1 MVRIQNRIIR
11 LCSIFMLIAILLVT
25 NSSSVSAKSYS
36 VKKIKWSNVKTKRTM
51 YKGTSKY
58 FKVKI
63 TPSKAKKKK
72 LQWYSSNKK
81 IVRVNSKGLVKA
93 VGNGTAYVTARVKTQ
108 KSKRVRCKIT
118 VKTKKVS
125 SVKFSSSQKCLE
137 VGQTYTRKPSVSPSY
152 AYNRSVTYKSSNK
165 KIASV
170 SSTGKVTARGIG
182 YATITATAK
191 DGSKKKDSYKVRVIG
206 KIKSDSTRFIA
217 HRGLSA
223 QAPENTRLAFELAAK
238 EGYWGMETDVRMTKD
253 NRFILLHDTTLKKMC
268 GKDKRPEDMTY
279 DEVRALKI
287 TGGNNISKYK
297 NNKDATQIAD
307 IEDYLKICIKYDK
320 VPLIELKVEQKNGE
334 KLNMKDEDMKRF
346 YEEVK
351 RIMGNKPYTFTS
363 FNLETVIGMRH
374 LKKKDNDADN
384 VSLRHIV
391 NSPDMENLS
400 YYRRRGIQLDCNYKN
415 VTLNTLSDFHS
426 AGLTICAWVIDDK
439 ETAWNYIQRDADYIT
454 TNTKLW

>member
-1 MVRIQNRIIR
+1 MSRILKRISRIS
-11 LCSIFMLIAILLVT
+11 SIFMLAAILLVS
-25 NSSSVSAKSYS
+25 NSSFVSAKSYS

-81 IVRVNSKGLVKA
+81 VVRVSSKGLVKA
-93 VGNGTAYVTARVKTQ
+93 VGNGKAYVTVRVKSQ
-108 KSKRVRCKIT
+108 KSKKIRCRIT

-125 SVKFSSSQKCLE
+125 SVKFTSSQKCLE
-137 VGQTYTRKPSVSPSY
+137 IGQTYTRKPNVSPSY
-152 AYNRSVTYKSSNK
+152 AYNKKVTYKSSNTK
-165 KIASV
+165 VATV
-170 SSTGKVTARGIG
+170 NSSGKVTAKGIG

-191 DGSKKKDSYKVRVIG
+191 DGSKKKGTYKIRVIG
-206 KIKSDSTRFIA
+206 KIKSDSVRFIA

-253 NRFILLHDTTLKKMC
+253 NRFILLHDTTFKKMC

-297 NNKDATQIAD
+297 NNKNATQIAD
-307 IEDYLKICIKYDK
+307 LKDYLEICKKYNK

-334 KLNMKDEDMKRF
+334 KINMKDEDMKRI
-346 YEEVK
+346 YAEVK
-351 RIMGNKPYTFTS
+351 QIMGDKPYTFTS
-363 FNLETVIGMRH
+363 FNLETVIGMRY
-374 LKKKDNDADN
+374 LKMKDNDADN

-391 NSPDMENLS
+391 SSPNMDNLS

-415 VTLNTLSDFHS
+415 VSLSTLSDFHS

-439 ETAWNYIQRDADYIT
+439 ETAWDYIQRDADYIT
-454 TNTKLW
+454 TNTNLW

>member
-1 MVRIQNRIIR
+1 MVLIMKRISKT
-11 LCSIFMLIAILLVT
+11 CVVFMLATILLVS
-25 NSSSVSAKSYS
+25 NSNFVSAKSYY
-36 VKKIKWSNVKTKRTM
+36 VKKIKWSNVKSKRTM

-81 IVRVNSKGLVKA
+81 VVRVSSKGLVKA

-108 KSKRVRCKIT
+108 KSKKVRCKIT

-152 AYNRSVTYKSSNK
+152 AYNRGVTYKSSNT
-165 KIASV
+165 KIATV
-170 SSTGKVTARGIG
+170 SSSGKITAKGIG

-191 DGSKKKDSYKVRVIG
+191 DGSKKKGSYKVRVIG

-223 QAPENTRLAFELAAK
+223 QAPENTRYAFELAAK
-238 EGYWGMETDVRMTKD
+238 EGYWGMETDVRMTRD
-253 NRFILLHDTTLKKMC
+253 NKFILLHDATLKRMC
-268 GKDKRPEDMTY
+268 GVDKRPEDMDYEDIRT
-279 DEVRALKI
+279 LKI

-297 NNKDATQIAD
+297 NIKDATQIASL
-307 IEDYLKICIKYDK
+307 EEYLKICKKSEK

-334 KLNMKDEDMKRF
+334 KINMKDEDMKRV
-346 YEEVK
+346 YDEVK
-351 RIMGNKPYTFTS
+351 SIMGDRPYTFTS
-363 FNLETVIGMRH
+363 FNLETVIGMRY
-374 LKKKDNDADN
+374 LKMKDSDASN

-391 NSPDMENLS
+391 NSPDLDNLS
-400 YYRRRGIQLDCNYKN
+400 YYKRRGIQLDCNYKN
-415 VTLNTLSDFHS
+415 VSLGTLSDFHS

-439 ETAWNYIQRDADYIT
+439 ETAWDYIQRDADYIT